1 MATSVW
7 GRIKQAY
14 QDSFRVTGV
23 ATGYYVARATLGNSR
38 MKTLR
43 ATPYTIVEGIKGK
56 ILYPVSVMASAPEVA
71 TARSGSYDT
80 RLEWDTSG
88 TKPSATGDLDRAT
101 MHGSVTQDKFA
112 TAPMAHGGNN
122 QDFESITGTALIL
135 RNVDGGEYTLGSSD
149 NEVTF
154 VVAYTVIE
162 GE

>member
-1 MATSVW
+1 MVTSIW
-7 GRIKQAY
+7 GRLKQAY
-14 QDSFRVTGV
+14 RDSAKATGIG
-23 ATGYYVARATLGNSR
+23 AGYYVARITVSNAR

-43 ATPYTIVEGIKGK
+43 ATPLTIVKGIGGK
-56 ILYPVSVMASAPEVA
+56 ILYPISVLASAPEVT

-88 TKPSATGDLDRAT
+88 TKPSATGDIDRAT

-112 TAPMAHGGNN
+112 TAPIAHGGNN
-122 QDFESITGTALIL
+122 QDFESITGKDLIL

-154 VVAYTVIE
+154 IVAYTVIE